1 MDNTDDSSLEI
12 VRCGCGG
19 LPRIDGHGYPATS
32 YKVVCLSCGIQTKYK
47 YLKREAVEDWN
58 RAMTGYANKFQQ
70 EKQKKT
76 TIINPSYEK
85 HGMKYGF
92 CKCGA
97 FVCEDDPICP
107 QCYSDLKWL

>member
-1 MDNTDDSSLEI
+1 MDNKDDSLFEI

-19 LPRIDGHGYPATS
+19 LPIINGHGYPPTS
-32 YKVVCLSCGIQTKYK
+32 YKVICTSCRIQTKYNTFK
-47 YLKREAVEDWN
+47 QGAVNDWN
-58 RAMTGYANKFQQ
+58 RAMTGYAKFQQ

-107 QCYSDLKWL
+107 QCYSSLKWL